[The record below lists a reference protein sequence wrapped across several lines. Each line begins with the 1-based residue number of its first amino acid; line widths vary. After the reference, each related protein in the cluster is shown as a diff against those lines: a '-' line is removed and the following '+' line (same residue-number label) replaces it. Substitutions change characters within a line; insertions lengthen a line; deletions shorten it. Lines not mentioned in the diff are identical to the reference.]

1 MLCRIVQVGL
11 VDSQTMRISTT
22 SYTGVHTTRSEYFA
36 TDADDAGF
44 ILRVLEVQCG
54 SKKRAKLVL
63 PWVKKLEVLV
73 QQGGDLV

>member
-1 MLCRIVQVGL
+1 
-11 VDSQTMRISTT
+11 
-22 SYTGVHTTRSEYFA
+22 VHTTRSEYFA

-44 ILRVLEVQCG
+44 ILRVLEVQCS